1 MLLLLVAIVNEPQK
15 RVLPYPRVLRG
26 MISASLCVAPIYMLL
41 AGWALWVRIQ
51 QYGWTPDRLYGAL
64 TASVLLVWSFG
75 YLIGPVTPR
84 TRPW

>member
-15 RVLPYPRVLRG
+15 RVVPIRACLRG

-64 TASVLLVWSFG
+64 TIVCLAGMVASV
-75 YLIGPVTPR
+75 I
-84 TRPW
+84 